1 MSIMS
6 GIGELHAL
14 GLSFPEPT
22 AQAGSMPVPAPVR
35 RSPDRN
41 RLLAHAAAFMSGA
54 GHAVTL
60 VLALAPAAA
69 GAALTLGAMGLIKL

>member
-14 GLSFPEPT
+14 GLASPEPT
-22 AQAGSMPVPAPVR
+22 AQAGSRPAPVR
-35 RSPDRN
+35 RSLGRD
-41 RLLAHAAAFMSGA
+41 RLLAHAAAFKDGA
-54 GHAVTL
+54 GDAVML

-69 GAALTLGAMGLIKL
+69 GAALTLAAMGLIRL